1 MMARSGRMRGFT
13 LLEVLVALA
22 VLSLALMAAMK
33 GSGEVINNST
43 RLKERT
49 LAHWVAMNRAAELEL
64 APTWPELGSSRGRA
78 TMANREWLWS
88 VHTEKTPDPDI
99 RHAAVAVGLREA
111 DAPLATLELFL
122 ARP

>member
-1 MMARSGRMRGFT
+1 MARPWRRRGFT

-33 GSGEVINNST
+33 GSGQVINNST

-64 APTWPELGSSRGRA
+64 ATTWPELGTSRGRA
-78 TMANREWLWS
+78 TMAKREWLWT
-88 VHTEKTPDPDI
+88 VRTEKTPDPDI
-99 RHAAVAVGLREA
+99 RHAAVAVGLGAEG
-111 DAPLATLELFL
+111 DPLATLELFL